1 MLCDKKKS
9 PNNLPLYEKKNLVL
23 KWLTIFSLYLSDTSF
38 RRVFSTYKIQLF
50 MDIKS
55 LFRRKS
61 IADAIANSENLHGEG
76 GSMVKS
82 LTLRDLTAMGIAA
95 VIGAGIFSTVGKACA
110 EGGPAISV
118 LYVFTAI
125 ACLFS
130 ALCYAE
136 FASRVPVSG
145 SAYTYAY
152 TTLGEIIAWIIG
164 WNLVFE
170 YAIGNITVA
179 ISWSDYFSN
188 LLEKGFHINIPD
200 YLEMD
205 YLTAKR
211 AAISDPTSVAAAA
224 WNDAPSFL
232 GIKFIADLPTL
243 LLTFLVTILIIRGIK
258 ESKIATNIMVGVKL
272 VVVFLVVAI
281 GAFYV
286 DTSNWSPFAP
296 NGWGNVMKGVSS
308 VFFAYIGF
316 DAISTTAEECK
327 NPQRDLPRAMLY
339 SLIICTVLY
348 VAVVLVMTGM
358 VKYDKL
364 GVGDP
369 LAFVFGERGL
379 FWIEKIV
386 AISAV
391 FAMASVFLVFQIG
404 QPRIW
409 MTMSRDGLLPPR
421 FAALHP
427 KFRTPYFSSILA
439 GFLVAIPS
447 LFMNLTEVTDL
458 CSIGTLFAFAL
469 VSGGILYLEKDD
481 PSVKQVGFRIPYLNG
496 QFIVPLLLVATLAAF
511 IYYRPEVFTDFQ
523 GNHVLYWFFFV
534 VFAWVAFKSFNEKW
548 SMIPVLGL
556 LTNLYL
562 MTELGATNW
571 IRFLIWC
578 AIGLVIYFTYS
589 YRKSNLAY

>member
-1 MLCDKKKS
+1 
-9 PNNLPLYEKKNLVL
+9 
-23 KWLTIFSLYLSDTSF
+23 
-38 RRVFSTYKIQLF
+38 
-50 MDIKS
+50 MDINS

-61 IADAIANSENLHGEG
+61 IADAIRNAENLHGDG
-76 GSMVKS
+76 GDAMVKS

-118 LYVFTAI
+118 LYVFTAV

-188 LLEKGFHINIPD
+188 LVEKGFHINIPD

-211 AAISDPTSVAAAA
+211 AVLADSTSAAAAA
-224 WNDAPSFL
+224 WNDAPTIL
-232 GIKFIADLPTL
+232 GVKFIADLPTL

-272 VVVFLVVAI
+272 IVVFLVVVV

-327 NPQRDLPRAMLY
+327 NPQRDLPKAMIY

-358 VKYDKL
+358 VKYNTL

-369 LAFVFGERGL
+369 LAYVFGARGL

-386 AISAV
+386 AVSAV

-409 MTMSRDGLLPPR
+409 MTMSRDGLLPKR
-421 FAALHP
+421 FASLHP
-427 KFRTPYFSSILA
+427 KFRTPYFSSIVA
-439 GFLVAIPS
+439 GLLVAIPS

-481 PSVKQVGFRIPYLNG
+481 PSVKQLGFRIPYANG
-496 QFIVPLLLVATLAAF
+496 QFIVPILWAATLGVF
-511 IYYRPEVFTDFQ
+511 ITYKTEVFQDFN
-523 GNHVLYWFFFV
+523 GNHVLYWGFFA
-534 VFAWVAFKSFNEKW
+534 VFAWVAYKSFTEKW
-548 SMIPVLGL
+548 SLIPVMGL

-578 AIGLVIYFTYS
+578 AIGLVIYFAYS
-589 YRKSNLAY
+589 YKKSNLAK

>member
-1 MLCDKKKS
+1 
-9 PNNLPLYEKKNLVL
+9 
-23 KWLTIFSLYLSDTSF
+23 
-38 RRVFSTYKIQLF
+38 
-50 MDIKS
+50 MDINS

-61 IADAIANSENLHGEG
+61 IKDAIANSENLHGEG
-76 GSMVKS
+76 GAMVKS
-82 LTLRDLTAMGIAA
+82 LNVRDLTAMGIAA

-118 LYVFTAI
+118 LYVFTAV

-188 LLEKGFHINIPD
+188 LIEKGFHINIPD

-205 YLTAKR
+205 YLSAKR
-211 AAISDPTSVAAAA
+211 AAIADPTSAAAAA
-224 WNDAPSFL
+224 WNDAPTIL
-232 GIKFIADLPTL
+232 GLKFIADLPTL

-258 ESKIATNIMVGVKL
+258 ESKIATNIMVAVKL
-272 VVVFLVVAI
+272 IVVFLVVAI
-281 GAFYV
+281 GSFYV

-327 NPQRDLPRAMLY
+327 NPQRDLPKAMIY
-339 SLIICTVLY
+339 SLIICTILY

-358 VKYDKL
+358 VKYDTL

-369 LAFVFGERGL
+369 LAYVFGARGL

-409 MTMSRDGLLPPR
+409 MTMSRDGLLPKR
-421 FAALHP
+421 FASLHP
-427 KFRTPYFSSILA
+427 KFRTPYFSSIVA
-439 GFLVAIPS
+439 GLLVAIPS

-481 PSVKQVGFRIPYLNG
+481 PLVKQIGFRIPYING
-496 QFIVPLLLVATLAAF
+496 QFIVPILFIATLGVF
-511 IYYRPEVFTDFQ
+511 INYRTEIFLDFHE
-523 GNHVLYWFFFV
+523 NHVLYWFFFA
-534 VFAWVAFKSFNEKW
+534 VFAWVVYKSFTQKW
-548 SMIPVLGL
+548 SLIPVLGL

-578 AIGLVIYFTYS
+578 AIGLVIYFAYS
-589 YRKSNLAY
+589 YKKSNLAK

>member
-1 MLCDKKKS
+1 M
-9 PNNLPLYEKKNLVL
+9 NFN
-23 KWLTIFSLYLSDTSF
+23 
-38 RRVFSTYKIQLF
+38 
-50 MDIKS
+50 S

-61 IADAIANSENLHGEG
+61 IADAIANSEADIHGSG
-76 GSMVKS
+76 GSMVKN
-82 LTLRDLTAMGIAA
+82 LNLRDLTSMGIAA
-95 VIGAGIFSTVGKACA
+95 VIGAGIFSTVGKACS

-118 LYVFTAI
+118 LYVFTAV

-136 FASRVPVSG
+136 FASRVPISG

-152 TTLGEIIAWIIG
+152 TTMGEIIAWIIG

-179 ISWSDYFSN
+179 ISWSDYFTN
-188 LLEKGFHINIPD
+188 LIENGLHINVPD

-211 AAISDPTSVAAAA
+211 ASINDPSSAAAAA
-224 WNDAPSFL
+224 WNSAPTIL
-232 GIKFIADLPTL
+232 GVKFIADLPTL

-258 ESKIATNIMVGVKL
+258 ESKIATNIMVAVKL
-272 VVVFLVVAI
+272 VVVFIVIVV

-286 DTSNWSPFAP
+286 DTTNWSPFAP
-296 NGWGNVMKGVSS
+296 NGWGNVLKGISS

-327 NPQRDLPRAMLY
+327 NPQRDLPRAMIY
-339 SLIICTVLY
+339 SLIICTILY

-358 VKYDKL
+358 VSYDKL

-369 LAFVFGERGL
+369 LAYVFGERGL
-379 FWIEKIV
+379 VWIEKIV
-386 AISAV
+386 AVSAV

-409 MTMSRDGLLPPR
+409 MTMSRDGLLPSR
-421 FAALHP
+421 FASLHP
-427 KFRTPYFSSILA
+427 KFKTPFFSSIVA
-439 GFLVAIPS
+439 GLLVAIPS

-458 CSIGTLFAFAL
+458 CSIGTLFAFAI
-469 VSGGILYLEKDD
+469 VSGGILFLEKEN
-481 PSVKQVGFRIPYLNG
+481 PSVSSVGFRIPYING
-496 QFIVPLLLVATLAAF
+496 KIIVPILFVVTLMTF
-511 IYYRPEVFTDFQ
+511 VYYRPEIFENIN
-523 GNHVLYWFFFV
+523 GNHIIYWFYFLI
-534 VFAWVAFKSFNEKW
+534 FAIVSFKTFENNW
-548 SMIPVLGL
+548 SIIPVLGL

-578 AIGLVIYFTYS
+578 FLGLIIYFAYS
-589 YRKSNLAY
+589 YKKSKLAH

>member
-1 MLCDKKKS
+1 
-9 PNNLPLYEKKNLVL
+9 
-23 KWLTIFSLYLSDTSF
+23 
-38 RRVFSTYKIQLF
+38 

-61 IADAIANSENLHGEG
+61 IADAIANSESGHGDG

-152 TTLGEIIAWIIG
+152 TTLGEIIAWVIG

-188 LLEKGFHINIPD
+188 LIEKGFHINIPD

-205 YLTAKR
+205 YLSAKR
-211 AAISDPTSVAAAA
+211 AAISDPTGAAAAA
-224 WNDAPSFL
+224 WNDAPTIL

-258 ESKIATNIMVGVKL
+258 ESKIATNIMVAVKL
-272 VVVFLVVAI
+272 LVVFMVIVV
-281 GAFYV
+281 GVFYV

-327 NPQRDLPRAMLY
+327 NPQRDLPRAMIY
-339 SLIICTVLY
+339 SLIICTILY

-358 VKYDKL
+358 VSYDKL

-409 MTMSRDGLLPPR
+409 MTMSRDGLLPKR
-421 FAALHP
+421 FASLHP
-427 KFRTPYFSSILA
+427 KFRTPYFSSIIA
-439 GFLVAIPS
+439 GLLVAIPS

-481 PSVKQVGFRIPYLNG
+481 PSVKQVGFRIPYING
-496 QFIVPLLLVATLAAF
+496 EILVPLMFVGTLSAF
-511 IYYRPEVFTDFQ
+511 AYYRLDIFTNFSE
-523 GNHVLYWFFFV
+523 NHVLYWFFFA
-534 VFAWVAFKSFNEKW
+534 VFAWVAYKSFTERW
-548 SMIPVLGL
+548 STIPVLGL

-578 AIGLVIYFTYS
+578 AIGLVIYFAYS
-589 YRKSNLAY
+589 YKKSNLAT

>member
-1 MLCDKKKS
+1 M
-9 PNNLPLYEKKNLVL
+9 N
-23 KWLTIFSLYLSDTSF
+23 
-38 RRVFSTYKIQLF
+38 
-50 MDIKS
+50 IKS

-61 IADAIANSENLHGEG
+61 ISDAIANAESGHGAG
-76 GSMVKS
+76 GAMVKS

-118 LYVFTAI
+118 LYVFTAV

-152 TTLGEIIAWIIG
+152 TTLGEIIAWVIG

-205 YLTAKR
+205 YLSAKR
-211 AAISDPTSVAAAA
+211 AAIADPTSGTAAA
-224 WNDAPSFL
+224 WNDAPTIL

-243 LLTFLVTILIIRGIK
+243 LLTFLITILIIRGIK
-258 ESKIATNIMVGVKL
+258 ESKIATNIMVAVKL
-272 VVVFLVVAI
+272 AVVFMVVVI
-281 GAFYV
+281 GVFYV

-327 NPQRDLPRAMLY
+327 NPQRDLPKAMIY
-339 SLIICTVLY
+339 SLIICTILY

-358 VKYDKL
+358 VPYHKL

-409 MTMSRDGLLPPR
+409 MTMSRDGLLPKR
-421 FAALHP
+421 FASLHP
-427 KFRTPYFSSILA
+427 KFKTPYFSSILA
-439 GFLVAIPS
+439 GLLVAIPS

-481 PSVKQVGFRIPYLNG
+481 PSVKQVGFRIPYVNG
-496 QFIVPLLLVATLAAF
+496 QFIVPILLVATLGFF
-511 IYYRPEVFTDFQ
+511 INYKTEIFQ
-523 GNHVLYWFFFV
+523 GFNGNHVLYWGFFG
-534 VFAWVAFKSFNEKW
+534 VFAWVAVKSFQEKW
-548 SMIPVLGL
+548 SLIPVLGL

-571 IRFLIWC
+571 LRFLLWC
-578 AIGLVIYFTYS
+578 AIGLVIYFAYS
-589 YRKSNLAY
+589 YKKSNLATKI

>member
-1 MLCDKKKS
+1 
-9 PNNLPLYEKKNLVL
+9 
-23 KWLTIFSLYLSDTSF
+23 
-38 RRVFSTYKIQLF
+38 
-50 MDIKS
+50 MDFKS

-152 TTLGEIIAWIIG
+152 TTLGEIIAWVIG

-188 LLEKGFHINIPD
+188 LIEKGFHINIPD

-205 YLTAKR
+205 YLSAKR
-211 AAISDPTSVAAAA
+211 AFISDPTSAAAAA
-224 WNDAPSFL
+224 WNDAPTIL

-258 ESKIATNIMVGVKL
+258 ESKIATNIMVAVKL
-272 VVVFLVVAI
+272 VVVFLVVVV

-327 NPQRDLPRAMLY
+327 NPQRDLPRAMIY

-358 VKYDKL
+358 VKYDTL

-369 LAFVFGERGL
+369 LAFVFGARGL

-409 MTMSRDGLLPPR
+409 MTMSRDGLLPKR
-421 FAALHP
+421 FASLHP
-427 KFRTPYFSSILA
+427 KFRTPYFSSIVA
-439 GFLVAIPS
+439 GLLVAIPS

-481 PSVKQVGFRIPYLNG
+481 PSVKQVGFRIPYING
-496 QFIVPLLLVATLAAF
+496 QFLVPLMFVGTLAAF
-511 IYYRPEVFTDFQ
+511 SYYRTEIFSNFNE
-523 GNHVLYWFFFV
+523 NHVLYWFFFA
-534 VFAWVAFKSFNEKW
+534 VFAWVAVKSFMEKW
-548 SMIPVLGL
+548 STIPVLGL

-578 AIGLVIYFTYS
+578 AIGLVIYFAYS
-589 YRKSNLAY
+589 YKKSNLAR

>member
-1 MLCDKKKS
+1 
-9 PNNLPLYEKKNLVL
+9 
-23 KWLTIFSLYLSDTSF
+23 
-38 RRVFSTYKIQLF
+38 

-76 GSMVKS
+76 GAMVKS

-152 TTLGEIIAWIIG
+152 TTLGEIIAWVIG

-188 LLEKGFHINIPD
+188 LIEKGFHINIPD

-211 AAISDPTSVAAAA
+211 AFISDPTSAAAAA
-224 WNDAPSFL
+224 WNDAPTIL

-272 VVVFLVVAI
+272 VVVFLVVAV

-327 NPQRDLPRAMLY
+327 NPQRDLPRAMIY

-369 LAFVFGERGL
+369 LAFVFGARGL

-409 MTMSRDGLLPPR
+409 MTMSRDGLLPKR
-421 FAALHP
+421 FASLHP
-427 KFRTPYFSSILA
+427 KFRTPYFSSIIA
-439 GFLVAIPS
+439 GLLVAIPS

-481 PSVKQVGFRIPYLNG
+481 PSVKQVGFRIPYING
-496 QFIVPLLLVATLAAF
+496 QFLVPLMFVGTLAAF
-511 IYYRPEVFTDFQ
+511 AYYRSEIFSDFHE
-523 GNHVLYWFFFV
+523 NHVLYWFFFA
-534 VFAWVAFKSFNEKW
+534 VFAWVAVKSFMEKW
-548 SMIPVLGL
+548 SLIPVLGL

-578 AIGLVIYFTYS
+578 AIGLVIYFAYS
-589 YRKSNLAY
+589 YRKSNLAR

>member
-1 MLCDKKKS
+1 
-9 PNNLPLYEKKNLVL
+9 
-23 KWLTIFSLYLSDTSF
+23 
-38 RRVFSTYKIQLF
+38 
-50 MDIKS
+50 MDINS

-61 IADAIANSENLHGEG
+61 IKDAIANSENLHGDG
-76 GSMVKS
+76 GSTMVKS
-82 LTLRDLTAMGIAA
+82 LKLRDLTAMGIAA

-110 EGGPAISV
+110 ESGPAISV

-188 LLEKGFHINIPD
+188 LVEKGFHINIPD

-205 YLTAKR
+205 YLTAKV
-211 AAISDPTSVAAAA
+211 ASVKDPTSVAAAA
-224 WNDAPSFL
+224 WNDAPTIL

-243 LLTFLVTILIIRGIK
+243 LLTFLITILIIRGIK

-272 VVVFLVVAI
+272 LVVFLVVAI

-296 NGWGNVMKGVSS
+296 NGWGGMMKGVSS

-316 DAISTTAEECK
+316 DAISTTAEECE
-327 NPQRDLPRAMLY
+327 NPQRDLPKAMIY
-339 SLIICTVLY
+339 SLTICTILY

-358 VKYDKL
+358 VKYDTL

-369 LAFVFGERGL
+369 LAYVFGARGL

-409 MTMSRDGLLPPR
+409 MTMSRDGLLPKR
-421 FAALHP
+421 LIFRALL
-427 KFRTPYFSSILA
+427 R
-439 GFLVAIPS
+439 GF
-447 LFMNLTEVTDL
+447 
-458 CSIGTLFAFAL
+458 
-469 VSGGILYLEKDD
+469 
-481 PSVKQVGFRIPYLNG
+481 
-496 QFIVPLLLVATLAAF
+496 
-511 IYYRPEVFTDFQ
+511 
-523 GNHVLYWFFFV
+523 W
-534 VFAWVAFKSFNEKW
+534 W
-548 SMIPVLGL
+548 
-556 LTNLYL
+556 
-562 MTELGATNW
+562 
-571 IRFLIWC
+571 RFLRF
-578 AIGLVIYFTYS
+578 L
-589 YRKSNLAY
+589 

>member
-1 MLCDKKKS
+1 
-9 PNNLPLYEKKNLVL
+9 
-23 KWLTIFSLYLSDTSF
+23 
-38 RRVFSTYKIQLF
+38 
-50 MDIKS
+50 
-55 LFRRKS
+55 
-61 IADAIANSENLHGEG
+61 
-76 GSMVKS
+76 
-82 LTLRDLTAMGIAA
+82 
-95 VIGAGIFSTVGKACA
+95 
-110 EGGPAISV
+110 
-118 LYVFTAI
+118 
-125 ACLFS
+125 
-130 ALCYAE
+130 
-136 FASRVPVSG
+136 VPVSG

-205 YLTAKR
+205 YLSAKR
-211 AAISDPTSVAAAA
+211 AALSDPTSIAAGA
-224 WNDAPSFL
+224 WNDAPTIL
-232 GIKFIADLPTL
+232 GMKFIADLPTL
-243 LLTFLVTILIIRGIK
+243 LLTFLITILIIRGIK

-327 NPQRDLPRAMLY
+327 NPQRDLPKAMIY
-339 SLIICTVLY
+339 SLIICTILY

-358 VKYDKL
+358 VPYHKL

-369 LAFVFGERGL
+369 LAFVFGARGL

-409 MTMSRDGLLPPR
+409 MTMSRDGLLPKR
-421 FAALHP
+421 FASLHP

-439 GFLVAIPS
+439 GLLVAIPS

-481 PSVKQVGFRIPYLNG
+481 PSVKQLGFRIPYLNG
-496 QFIVPLLLVATLAAF
+496 QFIVPILFLATLAVF
-511 IYYRPEVFTDFQ
+511 IVYRTNVFLDFQ
-523 GNHVLYWFFFV
+523 GNHVLYWLFFL
-534 VFAWVAFKSFNEKW
+534 VFAWVAVKSFQEKW
-548 SMIPVLGL
+548 SVIPVLGL

-571 IRFLIWC
+571 LRFLLWC
-578 AIGLVIYFTYS
+578 AIGLVIYFAYS
-589 YRKSNLAY
+589 YKKSNLAK

>member
-1 MLCDKKKS
+1 
-9 PNNLPLYEKKNLVL
+9 
-23 KWLTIFSLYLSDTSF
+23 
-38 RRVFSTYKIQLF
+38 

-152 TTLGEIIAWIIG
+152 TTLGEIIAWVIG

-188 LLEKGFHINIPD
+188 LIEKGFHINIPD

-211 AAISDPTSVAAAA
+211 AFISDPTSAAAAA
-224 WNDAPSFL
+224 WNDAPTIL

-272 VVVFLVVAI
+272 VVVFLVVVV

-327 NPQRDLPRAMLY
+327 NPQRDLPRAMIY

-358 VKYDKL
+358 VSYSKL

-409 MTMSRDGLLPPR
+409 MTMSRDGLLPKK
-421 FAALHP
+421 FASLHP
-427 KFRTPYFSSILA
+427 KFRTPYFSSIVA
-439 GFLVAIPS
+439 GLLVAIPS

-481 PSVKQVGFRIPYLNG
+481 PSVKQVGFRIPYLSG
-496 QFIVPLLLVATLAAF
+496 QFLVPLLFVGTLAAF
-511 IYYRPEVFTDFQ
+511 VNYRPEIFTNFHE
-523 GNHVLYWFFFV
+523 NHVLYWFFFA
-534 VFAWVAFKSFNEKW
+534 VFAWVAVKSFNEKW

-578 AIGLVIYFTYS
+578 AIGLVIYFAYS
-589 YRKSNLAY
+589 YRKSNLAR

>member
-1 MLCDKKKS
+1 
-9 PNNLPLYEKKNLVL
+9 
-23 KWLTIFSLYLSDTSF
+23 
-38 RRVFSTYKIQLF
+38 
-50 MDIKS
+50 MDINS

-61 IADAIANSENLHGEG
+61 IADAITNAENLHGEG
-76 GSMVKS
+76 GAMVKS
-82 LTLRDLTAMGIAA
+82 LNVRDLTAMGIAA

-188 LLEKGFHINIPD
+188 LIEKGFHINIPD

-205 YLTAKR
+205 YLSAKR
-211 AAISDPTSVAAAA
+211 AAIADPTSVAAAA
-224 WNDAPSFL
+224 WNDAPTIL
-232 GIKFIADLPTL
+232 GLKFIADLPTL

-258 ESKIATNIMVGVKL
+258 ESKIATNIMVAVKL

-281 GAFYV
+281 GSFYV

-327 NPQRDLPRAMLY
+327 NPQRDLPKAMIY
-339 SLIICTVLY
+339 SLIICTILY

-358 VKYDKL
+358 VKYDTL

-369 LAFVFGERGL
+369 LAYVFGARGL

-409 MTMSRDGLLPPR
+409 MTMSRDGLLPKR
-421 FAALHP
+421 FASLHP
-427 KFRTPYFSSILA
+427 KFRTPYFSSIIA
-439 GFLVAIPS
+439 GLLVAIPS

-481 PSVKQVGFRIPYLNG
+481 PSVTQIGFRIPYLNG
-496 QFIVPLLLVATLAAF
+496 QFIVPILLVATLGIF
-511 IYYRPEVFTDFQ
+511 INYKPEVFQDFT
-523 GNHVLYWFFFV
+523 GNHVLYWGFFV
-534 VFAWVAFKSFNEKW
+534 VFAWVTYKSFNEKW
-548 SMIPVLGL
+548 SLIPVLGL

-571 IRFLIWC
+571 MRFLLWC
-578 AIGLVIYFTYS
+578 AIGLVIYFAYS
-589 YRKSNLAY
+589 YKKSNLAT

>member
-1 MLCDKKKS
+1 
-9 PNNLPLYEKKNLVL
+9 
-23 KWLTIFSLYLSDTSF
+23 
-38 RRVFSTYKIQLF
+38 

-61 IADAIANSENLHGEG
+61 IADAIANSENLHGADDT
-76 GSMVKS
+76 MVKS

-152 TTLGEIIAWIIG
+152 TTLGEIVAWVIG

-188 LLEKGFHINIPD
+188 LIEKGFHINIPD

-211 AAISDPTSVAAAA
+211 AAISDPTGAAAAA
-224 WNDAPSFL
+224 WNDAPTIL

-258 ESKIATNIMVGVKL
+258 ESKIATNIMVAIKL
-272 VVVFLVVAI
+272 IVVFLVVAI

-327 NPQRDLPRAMLY
+327 NPQRDLPRAMIY

-409 MTMSRDGLLPPR
+409 MTMSRDGLLPKR
-421 FAALHP
+421 FASLHP
-427 KFRTPYFSSILA
+427 KFRTPYFSSIVA
-439 GFLVAIPS
+439 GLLVAIPS

-481 PSVKQVGFRIPYLNG
+481 PSVVQAGFRIPYING
-496 QFIVPLLLVATLAAF
+496 QFLVPLLFVGTLAAF
-511 IYYRPEVFTDFQ
+511 GHYRSEIFTNFHE
-523 GNHVLYWFFFV
+523 NHILYWFFFV
-534 VFAWVAFKSFNEKW
+534 VFSWVAYKSFNEKW
-548 SMIPVLGL
+548 SIIPVLGL

-578 AIGLVIYFTYS
+578 AIGLVIYFAYS
-589 YRKSNLAY
+589 YKKSNLAR

>member
-1 MLCDKKKS
+1 
-9 PNNLPLYEKKNLVL
+9 
-23 KWLTIFSLYLSDTSF
+23 
-38 RRVFSTYKIQLF
+38 
-50 MDIKS
+50 MDFNS

-61 IADAIANSENLHGEG
+61 IADAISNAENLHGDG
-76 GSMVKS
+76 GAMVKN
-82 LTLRDLTAMGIAA
+82 LTLRDLTSMGIAA

-118 LYVFTAI
+118 LYVFTAV

-188 LLEKGFHINIPD
+188 LIEKGFHINIPD

-205 YLTAKR
+205 YLSAKR
-211 AAISDPTSVAAAA
+211 AALTDPTSVAAAA
-224 WNDAPSFL
+224 WNDAPTIL

-258 ESKIATNIMVGVKL
+258 ESKIATNIMVAVKL
-272 VVVFLVVAI
+272 IVVFLVVVI
-281 GAFYV
+281 GVFYV

-327 NPQRDLPRAMLY
+327 NPQRDLPRAMIY
-339 SLIICTVLY
+339 SLIICTILY

-358 VKYDKL
+358 VKYDTL

-369 LAFVFGERGL
+369 LAYVFGARGL

-386 AISAV
+386 AVSAV

-409 MTMSRDGLLPPR
+409 MTMSRDGLLPKR
-421 FAALHP
+421 FAQLHP
-427 KFRTPYFSSILA
+427 KFKTPYFSSILA
-439 GFLVAIPS
+439 GFLVAIPA

-481 PSVKQVGFRIPYLNG
+481 PSVKQLGFRIPYFNG
-496 QFIVPLLLVATLAAF
+496 QFFIPILFIATLGVF
-511 IYYRPEVFTDFQ
+511 INYRPEVFVNIN
-523 GNHVLYWFFFV
+523 GNHILYWFFFLVFGWV
-534 VFAWVAFKSFNEKW
+534 VYKSFTEKW
-548 SMIPVLGL
+548 SVIPVLGL

-571 IRFLIWC
+571 MRFLIWC
-578 AIGLVIYFTYS
+578 AIGLVIYFAYS
-589 YRKSNLAY
+589 YKKSNLANS

>member
-1 MLCDKKKS
+1 M
-9 PNNLPLYEKKNLVL
+9 NFN
-23 KWLTIFSLYLSDTSF
+23 
-38 RRVFSTYKIQLF
+38 
-50 MDIKS
+50 S

-61 IADAIANSENLHGEG
+61 IADAIANAEENIHGG
-76 GSMVKS
+76 GDSMVKN
-82 LTLRDLTAMGIAA
+82 LTLRDLTSMGIAA
-95 VIGAGIFSTVGKACA
+95 VIGAGIFSTVGKACS

-136 FASRVPVSG
+136 FASRVPISG

-152 TTLGEIIAWIIG
+152 TTMGEIIAWIIG

-179 ISWSDYFSN
+179 ISWSDYFTN
-188 LLEKGFHINIPD
+188 LIENGLHWNIPD

-211 AAISDPTSVAAAA
+211 AAINAPTSKEAMA
-224 WNDAPSFL
+224 WNDAPTIL
-232 GIKFIADLPTL
+232 GVKFIADLPTL

-258 ESKIATNIMVGVKL
+258 ESKIATNIMVAVKMA
-272 VVVFLVVAI
+272 VVFIVIVV

-296 NGWGNVMKGVSS
+296 NGWGNVLKGISS

-327 NPQRDLPRAMLY
+327 NPQRDLPKAMIY
-339 SLIICTVLY
+339 SLIICTILY

-358 VKYDKL
+358 VSYDKL

-369 LAFVFGERGL
+369 LAYVFGERGL
-379 FWIEKIV
+379 VWIEKIV
-386 AISAV
+386 AVSAV

-409 MTMSRDGLLPPR
+409 MTMSRDGLLPAR
-421 FAALHP
+421 FASLHP
-427 KFRTPYFSSILA
+427 KFKTPYFSSILA
-439 GFLVAIPS
+439 GLLVAIPS

-458 CSIGTLFAFAL
+458 CSIGTLFAFAI
-469 VSGGILYLEKDD
+469 VSGGILFLESED
-481 PSVKQVGFRIPYLNG
+481 PSVPQAGFRIPYINGKFLVPILFVMTIAGFLVYRIDVFQNLNS
-496 QFIVPLLLVATLAAF
+496 
-511 IYYRPEVFTDFQ
+511 
-523 GNHVLYWFFFV
+523 NHVIYWFFFLI
-534 VFAWVAFKSFNEKW
+534 FGAVAIQTFKNNW
-548 SMIPVLGL
+548 SLIPVLGL

-571 IRFLIWC
+571 MRFLLWC
-578 AIGLVIYFTYS
+578 FIGLVIYFLYS
-589 YRKSNLAY
+589 YKKSKLA

>member
-1 MLCDKKKS
+1 
-9 PNNLPLYEKKNLVL
+9 
-23 KWLTIFSLYLSDTSF
+23 
-38 RRVFSTYKIQLF
+38 

-61 IADAIANSENLHGEG
+61 IKDAIANAESHHGDGEA
-76 GSMVKS
+76 MVKS
-82 LTLRDLTAMGIAA
+82 LDVRDLTAMGIAA

-188 LLEKGFHINIPD
+188 LIEKGFHINIPD

-211 AAISDPTSVAAAA
+211 AALADPMSAAAAA
-224 WNDAPSFL
+224 WNDAPSIL

-258 ESKIATNIMVGVKL
+258 ESKIATNIMVAVKL
-272 VVVFLVVAI
+272 VVVFLVVVV

-327 NPQRDLPRAMLY
+327 NPQRDLPKAMIY

-358 VKYDKL
+358 VKYDTL

-369 LAFVFGERGL
+369 LAYVFGARGL

-409 MTMSRDGLLPPR
+409 MTMSRDGLLPKR
-421 FAALHP
+421 FASLHP
-427 KFRTPYFSSILA
+427 KFRTPYFSSIVA
-439 GFLVAIPS
+439 GLLVAIPS

-481 PSVKQVGFRIPYLNG
+481 PSVKPVGFRIPYLNG
-496 QFIVPLLLVATLAAF
+496 QFIVPFLLVTTLGLF
-511 IYYRPEVFTDFQ
+511 INYKTEVFQDFS
-523 GNHVLYWFFFV
+523 GNHLLYWGFFM
-534 VFAWVAFKSFNEKW
+534 VFAWVAYKSFNEKW
-548 SMIPVLGL
+548 SLIPVLGL

-571 IRFLIWC
+571 LRFLLWC
-578 AIGLVIYFTYS
+578 AIGLVIYFAYS
-589 YRKSNLAY
+589 YKKSNLAK

>member
-1 MLCDKKKS
+1 M
-9 PNNLPLYEKKNLVL
+9 NFN
-23 KWLTIFSLYLSDTSF
+23 
-38 RRVFSTYKIQLF
+38 
-50 MDIKS
+50 S

-61 IADAIANSENLHGEG
+61 ITDAIANSESDIHGG
-76 GSMVKS
+76 GGAMVKS

-118 LYVFTAI
+118 LYIFTAI

-179 ISWSDYFSN
+179 ISWSDYFTN
-188 LLEKGFHINIPD
+188 LLEKGLHINVPD

-211 AAISDPTSVAAAA
+211 ASVSDPTSIAAGA
-224 WNDAPSFL
+224 WNDAPSIL
-232 GIKFIADLPTL
+232 GVKFIADLPTL
-243 LLTFLVTILIIRGIK
+243 LLTFLITILIIRGIK
-258 ESKIATNIMVGVKL
+258 ESKIATNIMVAVKL
-272 VVVFLVVAI
+272 VVVFIVIVV

-296 NGWGNVMKGVSS
+296 NGWGNVLKGVSS

-327 NPQRDLPRAMLY
+327 NPQRDLPKAMIY
-339 SLIICTVLY
+339 SLIICTILY

-358 VKYDKL
+358 VSYSKL

-379 FWIEKIV
+379 VWIEKIV
-386 AISAV
+386 AVSAV

-409 MTMSRDGLLPPR
+409 MTMSRDGLLPKR
-421 FAALHP
+421 FASLHP

-439 GFLVAIPS
+439 GLLVAIPS

-481 PSVKQVGFRIPYLNG
+481 PSVKTVGFRIPYLNG
-496 QFIVPLLLVATLAAF
+496 QLIVPILFLSTLVLFF
-511 IYYRPEVFTDFQ
+511 IYRPEIFQ
-523 GNHVLYWFFFV
+523 NYDANHILYWFFFII
-534 VFAWVAFKSFNEKW
+534 FGIVAIKSFQNKW
-548 SMIPVLGL
+548 SVIPVLGL

-571 IRFLIWC
+571 IRFLMWC
-578 AIGLVIYFTYS
+578 AIGLVIYFAYS
-589 YRKSNLAY
+589 YKKSNLANQ

>member
-1 MLCDKKKS
+1 
-9 PNNLPLYEKKNLVL
+9 
-23 KWLTIFSLYLSDTSF
+23 
-38 RRVFSTYKIQLF
+38 
-50 MDIKS
+50 MDINT

-61 IADAIANSENLHGEG
+61 IKDAIANSENLHGD
-76 GSMVKS
+76 GSSTMVKS
-82 LTLRDLTAMGIAA
+82 LNLRDLTAMGIAA

-188 LLEKGFHINIPD
+188 LIEKGFHINIPD

-211 AAISDPTSVAAAA
+211 AFIADPTSAAAAA
-224 WNDAPSFL
+224 WNDAPTIL
-232 GIKFIADLPTL
+232 GFKFIADLPTL

-281 GAFYV
+281 GSFYV

-327 NPQRDLPRAMLY
+327 NPQRDLPKAMIY
-339 SLIICTVLY
+339 SLIICTILY

-358 VKYDKL
+358 VKYDTL

-369 LAFVFGERGL
+369 LAYVFGARGL

-409 MTMSRDGLLPPR
+409 MTMSRDGLLPKR

-427 KFRTPYFSSILA
+427 KFKTPYFSSIIA
-439 GFLVAIPS
+439 GLLVAIPS

-481 PSVKQVGFRIPYLNG
+481 PSVSQVGFRIPYING
-496 QFIVPLLLVATLAAF
+496 QFIVPILFVATLAVF
-511 IYYRPEVFTDFQ
+511 TKYRPEIFINFHE
-523 GNHVLYWFFFV
+523 NHVLYWFFFM
-534 VFAWVAFKSFNEKW
+534 VFAWVTYKSFTEKW
-548 SMIPVLGL
+548 SVIPVLGL

-578 AIGLVIYFTYS
+578 AIGLVIYFAYS
-589 YRKSNLAY
+589 YKKSNLATKV

>member
-1 MLCDKKKS
+1 
-9 PNNLPLYEKKNLVL
+9 
-23 KWLTIFSLYLSDTSF
+23 
-38 RRVFSTYKIQLF
+38 

-61 IADAIANSENLHGEG
+61 IADAIRNSENLHGEG
-76 GSMVKS
+76 GDAMVKS

-118 LYVFTAI
+118 LYVFTAV

-152 TTLGEIIAWIIG
+152 TTLGEIIAWVIG

-188 LLEKGFHINIPD
+188 LIEKGFHINIPD

-211 AAISDPTSVAAAA
+211 AMLADPTSAAAAA
-224 WNDAPSFL
+224 WNDAPTIL

-272 VVVFLVVAI
+272 IVVFLVVVV

-327 NPQRDLPRAMLY
+327 NPQRDLPKAMIY

-358 VKYDKL
+358 VKYDTL

-369 LAFVFGERGL
+369 LAYVFGARGL

-386 AISAV
+386 AVSAV

-409 MTMSRDGLLPPR
+409 MTMSRDGLLPKR
-421 FAALHP
+421 FASLHP
-427 KFRTPYFSSILA
+427 KFKTPYFSSIVA
-439 GFLVAIPS
+439 GLLVAIPS

-481 PSVKQVGFRIPYLNG
+481 PSVKQLGFRIPYANG
-496 QFIVPLLLVATLAAF
+496 QFIVPILWVATLIIF
-511 IYYRPEVFTDFQ
+511 ITYKSEVFQDFN
-523 GNHVLYWFFFV
+523 GNHVLYWGFFG
-534 VFAWVAFKSFNEKW
+534 VFAWVAYKSFMEKW
-548 SMIPVLGL
+548 SLIPVMGL

-578 AIGLVIYFTYS
+578 AIGLVIYFAYS
-589 YRKSNLAY
+589 YKKSNLAK

>member
-1 MLCDKKKS
+1 
-9 PNNLPLYEKKNLVL
+9 
-23 KWLTIFSLYLSDTSF
+23 
-38 RRVFSTYKIQLF
+38 
-50 MDIKS
+50 MDINS

-61 IADAIANSENLHGEG
+61 IADAISNAENLHGDG
-76 GSMVKS
+76 GAMVKN
-82 LTLRDLTAMGIAA
+82 LTLRDLTSMGIAA

-118 LYVFTAI
+118 LYVFTAV

-188 LLEKGFHINIPD
+188 LIEKGFHINIPD

-205 YLTAKR
+205 YLSAKR
-211 AAISDPTSVAAAA
+211 AALTDPTSVAAAA
-224 WNDAPSFL
+224 WNDAPTIL

-258 ESKIATNIMVGVKL
+258 ESKIATNIMVAVKL
-272 VVVFLVVAI
+272 VVVFLVVVI
-281 GAFYV
+281 GVLYV

-327 NPQRDLPRAMLY
+327 NPQRDLPRAMIY
-339 SLIICTVLY
+339 SLIICTILY

-358 VKYDKL
+358 VKYDTL

-369 LAFVFGERGL
+369 LAYVFGARGL

-386 AISAV
+386 AVSAV

-409 MTMSRDGLLPPR
+409 MTMSRDGLLPKR
-421 FAALHP
+421 FAQLHP
-427 KFRTPYFSSILA
+427 KFKTPYFSSILA
-439 GFLVAIPS
+439 GFLVAIPA

-469 VSGGILYLEKDD
+469 VSGGILYLEKDA
-481 PSVKQVGFRIPYLNG
+481 PSVKAVGFRIPYLNG
-496 QFIVPLLLVATLAAF
+496 QFIIPILFIATLGVF
-511 IYYRPEVFTDFQ
+511 INYRPEVFVNIN
-523 GNHVLYWFFFV
+523 GNHILYWFFFLVFGWV
-534 VFAWVAFKSFNEKW
+534 VYKSFTEKW
-548 SMIPVLGL
+548 SVIPVLGL

-578 AIGLVIYFTYS
+578 AIGLVIYFAYS
-589 YRKSNLAY
+589 YKKSNLAGS

>member
-1 MLCDKKKS
+1 
-9 PNNLPLYEKKNLVL
+9 
-23 KWLTIFSLYLSDTSF
+23 
-38 RRVFSTYKIQLF
+38 
-50 MDIKS
+50 MDFNS

-61 IADAIANSENLHGEG
+61 IADAIRNAENLHGDG
-76 GSMVKS
+76 GEAMVKS
-82 LTLRDLTAMGIAA
+82 LNVRDLTAMGIAA

-188 LLEKGFHINIPD
+188 LIEKGFHINIPD

-205 YLTAKR
+205 YLSAKR
-211 AAISDPTSVAAAA
+211 ASIADPTSVAAAA
-224 WNDAPSFL
+224 WNDAPTIL

-258 ESKIATNIMVGVKL
+258 ESKIATNIMVAVKL
-272 VVVFLVVAI
+272 IVVFLVVAI
-281 GAFYV
+281 GSFYV

-327 NPQRDLPRAMLY
+327 NPQRDLPKAMIY
-339 SLIICTVLY
+339 SLIICTILY

-358 VKYDKL
+358 VKYDTL

-369 LAFVFGERGL
+369 LAYVFGARGL

-409 MTMSRDGLLPPR
+409 MTMSRDGLLPKR
-421 FAALHP
+421 FASLHP
-427 KFRTPYFSSILA
+427 KFRTPYFSSIVA
-439 GFLVAIPS
+439 GLLVAIPS

-481 PSVKQVGFRIPYLNG
+481 PSVKQVGFRIPYING
-496 QFIVPLLLVATLAAF
+496 KFIVPLLFIATLGVF
-511 IYYRPEVFTDFQ
+511 INYKPEVFQDFN
-523 GNHVLYWFFFV
+523 GNHLLYWGFFV
-534 VFAWVAFKSFNEKW
+534 VFAWVTYKSFNEKW
-548 SMIPVLGL
+548 SLIPVLGL

-571 IRFLIWC
+571 IRFLLWC
-578 AIGLVIYFTYS
+578 AIGLVIYFAYS
-589 YRKSNLAY
+589 YKKSNLAK

>member
-1 MLCDKKKS
+1 
-9 PNNLPLYEKKNLVL
+9 
-23 KWLTIFSLYLSDTSF
+23 
-38 RRVFSTYKIQLF
+38 
-50 MDIKS
+50 MDFNS

-95 VIGAGIFSTVGKACA
+95 VIGAGIFSTVGKACS

-118 LYVFTAI
+118 LYVFTAV

-170 YAIGNITVA
+170 YAIGNVTVA

-188 LLEKGFHINIPD
+188 LIEKGFHINIPD

-205 YLTAKR
+205 YLSAKR
-211 AAISDPTSVAAAA
+211 AAIADPTSAAAAA
-224 WNDAPSFL
+224 WNDAPTFL
-232 GIKFIADLPTL
+232 GLKCIADLPTL
-243 LLTFLVTILIIRGIK
+243 LLTFLMTILIIRGIK
-258 ESKIATNIMVGVKL
+258 ESKIATNIMVAVKL
-272 VVVFLVVAI
+272 IVVFIVVII

-286 DTSNWSPFAP
+286 DTTNWTPFAP

-327 NPQRDLPRAMLY
+327 NPQRDLPRAMIY

-358 VKYDKL
+358 VKFDKL

-379 FWIEKIV
+379 HWIEKIV
-386 AISAV
+386 AVSAV

-409 MTMSRDGLLPPR
+409 MTMSRDGLLPKR
-421 FAALHP
+421 FSALHP

-439 GFLVAIPS
+439 GLLVAVPS

-481 PSVKQVGFRIPYLNG
+481 PSVSQVGFRIPYING
-496 QFIVPLLLVATLAAF
+496 RFIVPILFVLTLGLF
-511 IYYRPEVFTDFQ
+511 INYRSEIFLNFNE
-523 GNHVLYWFFFV
+523 NHVLYWFFFV
-534 VFAWVAFKSFNEKW
+534 VFAWVTVKSFTEKW
-548 SMIPVLGL
+548 SLIPVLGL

-578 AIGLVIYFTYS
+578 AIGLVIYFAYS
-589 YRKSNLAY
+589 YKKSNLAK

>member
-1 MLCDKKKS
+1 
-9 PNNLPLYEKKNLVL
+9 
-23 KWLTIFSLYLSDTSF
+23 
-38 RRVFSTYKIQLF
+38 
-50 MDIKS
+50 MDFNS

-61 IADAIANSENLHGEG
+61 IADAINNSENLHGDG
-76 GSMVKS
+76 GAMVKN
-82 LTLRDLTAMGIAA
+82 LTLRDLTSMGIAA
-95 VIGAGIFSTVGKACA
+95 VIGAGIFSTVGKACS

-118 LYVFTAI
+118 LYVFTAV

-188 LLEKGFHINIPD
+188 LIEKGFHINIPD

-205 YLTAKR
+205 YLSAKR
-211 AAISDPTSVAAAA
+211 AAIGDPTSAAAAA
-224 WNDAPSFL
+224 WNDAPTIL
-232 GIKFIADLPTL
+232 GVKFIADLPTL

-258 ESKIATNIMVGVKL
+258 ESKIATNIMVAVKL
-272 VVVFLVVAI
+272 VVVFLVVAV
-281 GAFYV
+281 GVFYV

-327 NPQRDLPRAMLY
+327 NPQRDLPRAMIY
-339 SLIICTVLY
+339 SLIICTILY

-358 VKYDKL
+358 VKYDTL

-369 LAFVFGERGL
+369 LAYVFGARGL

-386 AISAV
+386 AVSAV

-409 MTMSRDGLLPPR
+409 MTMSRDGLLPKR

-427 KFRTPYFSSILA
+427 KFKTPYFSSILA
-439 GFLVAIPS
+439 GFLVAVPA

-481 PSVKQVGFRIPYLNG
+481 PSVKSVGFRIPYFNG
-496 QFIVPLLLVATLAAF
+496 QFFIPLLFVATLGIF
-511 IYYRPEVFTDFQ
+511 INYRTEVFTNIN
-523 GNHVLYWFFFV
+523 GNHLLYWFFFL
-534 VFAWVAFKSFNEKW
+534 VFGWVAYKSFNEKW
-548 SMIPVLGL
+548 SIIPVLGL

-571 IRFLIWC
+571 TRFLIWC
-578 AIGLVIYFTYS
+578 AIGLVIYFAYS
-589 YRKSNLAY
+589 YKKSNLANG

>member
-1 MLCDKKKS
+1 
-9 PNNLPLYEKKNLVL
+9 
-23 KWLTIFSLYLSDTSF
+23 
-38 RRVFSTYKIQLF
+38 
-50 MDIKS
+50 MDINS

-61 IADAIANSENLHGEG
+61 IADAITNAENLHGEG

-82 LTLRDLTAMGIAA
+82 LNVRDLTAMGIAA

-188 LLEKGFHINIPD
+188 LIEKGFHINIPD

-205 YLTAKR
+205 YLSAKR
-211 AAISDPTSVAAAA
+211 AAIADPTSVAAAA
-224 WNDAPSFL
+224 WNDAPTIL
-232 GIKFIADLPTL
+232 GLKFIADLPTL

-258 ESKIATNIMVGVKL
+258 ESKIATNIMVAVKL

-281 GAFYV
+281 GSFYV

-327 NPQRDLPRAMLY
+327 NPQRDLPKAMIY
-339 SLIICTVLY
+339 SLIICTILY

-358 VKYDKL
+358 VKYDTL

-369 LAFVFGERGL
+369 LAYVFGARGL

-409 MTMSRDGLLPPR
+409 MTMSRDGLLPKR
-421 FAALHP
+421 FASLHP
-427 KFRTPYFSSILA
+427 KFRTPYFSSIIA
-439 GFLVAIPS
+439 GLLVAIPS

-481 PSVKQVGFRIPYLNG
+481 PSVTQIGFRIPYLNG
-496 QFIVPLLLVATLAAF
+496 QFIVPILLVATLGIF
-511 IYYRPEVFTDFQ
+511 INYKPEVFQDFT
-523 GNHVLYWFFFV
+523 GNHVLYWGFFV
-534 VFAWVAFKSFNEKW
+534 VFAWVTYKSFNEKW
-548 SMIPVLGL
+548 SLIPVLGL

-571 IRFLIWC
+571 MRFLLWC
-578 AIGLVIYFTYS
+578 AIGLVIYFAYS
-589 YRKSNLAY
+589 YKKSNLAT

>member
-1 MLCDKKKS
+1 
-9 PNNLPLYEKKNLVL
+9 
-23 KWLTIFSLYLSDTSF
+23 
-38 RRVFSTYKIQLF
+38 

-61 IADAIANSENLHGEG
+61 IADAIANAENLHGEG

-152 TTLGEIIAWIIG
+152 TTLGEIIAWVIG

-188 LLEKGFHINIPD
+188 LVEKGFHINIPD

-205 YLTAKR
+205 YLSAKR
-211 AAISDPTSVAAAA
+211 AAISDPTSMAAGA
-224 WNDAPSFL
+224 WNDAPTFL
-232 GIKFIADLPTL
+232 GIKLIADLPTL

-258 ESKIATNIMVGVKL
+258 ESKIATNIMVAVKL
-272 VVVFLVVAI
+272 VVVFLVIVV

-327 NPQRDLPRAMLY
+327 NPQRDLPKAMIY
-339 SLIICTVLY
+339 SLIICTILY

-358 VKYDKL
+358 VSYDKL

-421 FAALHP
+421 FASLHP

-439 GFLVAIPS
+439 GLLVAIPS

-469 VSGGILYLEKDD
+469 VSGGILYLEQDH
-481 PSVKQVGFRIPYLNG
+481 PSVEQVGFRIPYLNG
-496 QFIVPLLLVATLAAF
+496 QYLVPLLFVSTLAAF
-511 IYYRPEVFTDFQ
+511 AYYRGEIFTNFHE
-523 GNHVLYWFFFV
+523 NHVLYWFFFV
-534 VFAWVAFKSFNEKW
+534 VFAWVAYKSFNEKW

-578 AIGLVIYFTYS
+578 AIGLVIYFAYS
-589 YRKSNLAY
+589 YKKSNLAQS

>member
-1 MLCDKKKS
+1 
-9 PNNLPLYEKKNLVL
+9 
-23 KWLTIFSLYLSDTSF
+23 
-38 RRVFSTYKIQLF
+38 
-50 MDIKS
+50 MDFNS

-61 IADAIANSENLHGEG
+61 IADAITNAENLHGEG

-82 LTLRDLTAMGIAA
+82 LNVRDLTAMGIAA

-188 LLEKGFHINIPD
+188 LIEKGFHINIPD

-205 YLTAKR
+205 YLSAKR
-211 AAISDPTSVAAAA
+211 AAIADPTSVAAAA
-224 WNDAPSFL
+224 WNDAPTIL
-232 GIKFIADLPTL
+232 GLKFIADLPTL

-258 ESKIATNIMVGVKL
+258 ESKIATNIMVAVKL

-281 GAFYV
+281 GSFYV

-327 NPQRDLPRAMLY
+327 NPQRDLPKAMIY
-339 SLIICTVLY
+339 SLIICTILY

-358 VKYDKL
+358 VKYDTL

-369 LAFVFGERGL
+369 LAYVFGARGL

-409 MTMSRDGLLPPR
+409 MTMSRDGLLPKR
-421 FAALHP
+421 FASLHP
-427 KFRTPYFSSILA
+427 KFRTPYFSSIIA
-439 GFLVAIPS
+439 GLLVAIPS

-481 PSVKQVGFRIPYLNG
+481 PSVTQVGFRIPYLNG
-496 QFIVPLLLVATLAAF
+496 QFIVPILLVLTLGIF
-511 IYYRPEVFTDFQ
+511 INYKPEVFQDFT
-523 GNHVLYWFFFV
+523 GNHLLYWGFFV
-534 VFAWVAFKSFNEKW
+534 VFAWVTYKSFNEKW
-548 SMIPVLGL
+548 SLIPVLGL

-571 IRFLIWC
+571 MRFLLWC
-578 AIGLVIYFTYS
+578 AIGLVIYFAYS
-589 YRKSNLAY
+589 YKKSNLAK

>member
-1 MLCDKKKS
+1 
-9 PNNLPLYEKKNLVL
+9 
-23 KWLTIFSLYLSDTSF
+23 
-38 RRVFSTYKIQLF
+38 
-50 MDIKS
+50 MDISS

-61 IADAIANSENLHGEG
+61 IADAIKNAENLHGD
-76 GSMVKS
+76 GSGAMVKS
-82 LTLRDLTAMGIAA
+82 LNLRDLTAMGIAA

-118 LYVFTAI
+118 LYVFTAV

-188 LLEKGFHINIPD
+188 LIEKGFHINIPD

-211 AAISDPTSVAAAA
+211 AFIADPTSAAAAA
-224 WNDAPSFL
+224 WNDAPTIL

-258 ESKIATNIMVGVKL
+258 ESKIATNLMVAVKL
-272 VVVFLVVAI
+272 IVVFLVVVV

-327 NPQRDLPRAMLY
+327 NPQRDLPKAMIY

-358 VKYDKL
+358 VKYDTL

-369 LAFVFGERGL
+369 LAYVFGARGL

-409 MTMSRDGLLPPR
+409 MTMSRDGLLPKR

-427 KFRTPYFSSILA
+427 KFRTPYFSSIIA
-439 GFLVAIPS
+439 GLLVAIPS

-469 VSGGILYLEKDD
+469 VSGGILYLEKED
-481 PSVKQVGFRIPYLNG
+481 PSVKMAGFRIPYING
-496 QFIVPLLLVATLAAF
+496 QFIVPFLWLLTFGVFMT
-511 IYYRPEVFTDFQ
+511 YKSEVFQDFN
-523 GNHVLYWFFFV
+523 GNHVLYWGFLLIFG
-534 VFAWVAFKSFNEKW
+534 WVALKSLKEKW
-548 SMIPVLGL
+548 SLIPVLGL

-562 MTELGATNW
+562 MTELGVVNW
-571 IRFLIWC
+571 VRFLIWC
-578 AIGLVIYFTYS
+578 AIGLVIYFAYS
-589 YRKSNLAY
+589 YKKSNLAQQTN

>member
-1 MLCDKKKS
+1 
-9 PNNLPLYEKKNLVL
+9 
-23 KWLTIFSLYLSDTSF
+23 
-38 RRVFSTYKIQLF
+38 
-50 MDIKS
+50 MDINS

-61 IADAIANSENLHGEG
+61 IKDAIANSENLHGDG
-76 GSMVKS
+76 GSTMVKS
-82 LTLRDLTAMGIAA
+82 LNLRDLTAMGIAA

-110 EGGPAISV
+110 ESGPAISV

-188 LLEKGFHINIPD
+188 LVEKGFHINIPD

-205 YLTAKR
+205 YLTAQR
-211 AAISDPTSVAAAA
+211 ASIADPTNAAAAA
-224 WNDAPSFL
+224 WNAAPSIL

-243 LLTFLVTILIIRGIK
+243 LLTFLITILIIRGIK

-272 VVVFLVVAI
+272 LVVFLVVAI

-296 NGWGNVMKGVSS
+296 NGWGGMMKGVSS

-316 DAISTTAEECK
+316 DAISTTAEECE
-327 NPQRDLPRAMLY
+327 NPQRDLPKAMIY
-339 SLIICTVLY
+339 SLTICTILY

-358 VKYDKL
+358 VKYDTL

-369 LAFVFGERGL
+369 LAYVFGARGL

-409 MTMSRDGLLPPR
+409 MTMSRDGLLPKR
-421 FAALHP
+421 FSALHP
-427 KFRTPYFSSILA
+427 KFKTPYFSSIVA
-439 GFLVAIPS
+439 GLLVAIPS

-481 PSVKQVGFRIPYLNG
+481 PAVTQIGFRIPYVNG
-496 QFIVPLLLVATLAAF
+496 QFIVPILLLGTIGAF
-511 IYYRPEVFTDFQ
+511 INYKPEIFQ
-523 GNHVLYWFFFV
+523 SFNGNHVLYWGFFV
-534 VFAWVAFKSFNEKW
+534 VFAWVAFKSFTQKW
-548 SMIPVLGL
+548 SLIPVMGL

-562 MTELGATNW
+562 MTELGTVNW

-578 AIGLVIYFTYS
+578 AIGLVIYFAYS
-589 YRKSNLAY
+589 YKKSNLAK